1 MTVIKIQEV
10 FNDCFLESTPVRM
23 SDMQWSMT
31 VKPKFR
37 LKCCTCRWMYM
48 GNSSRQ
54 VLSHVASHM
63 FKLYK
68 EPMFVCGLCKFGNAN
83 RSVVARHIKSVHE
96 DKADVVNNMRVRV
109 FFYSILSILYW
120 LLRKFIHLRIAS
132 ISRYFEERRIA
143 ELGRGERE
151 EGVRALFRVCR
162 SHTYNH
168 DENLALRKTLSGIVL
183 LAAWNP

>member
-1 MTVIKIQEV
+1 
-10 FNDCFLESTPVRM
+10 
-23 SDMQWSMT
+23 
-31 VKPKFR
+31 
-37 LKCCTCRWMYM
+37 M

-109 FFYSILSILYW
+109 FFYSALSILY
-120 LLRKFIHLRIAS
+120 
-132 ISRYFEERRIA
+132 
-143 ELGRGERE
+143 
-151 EGVRALFRVCR
+151 
-162 SHTYNH
+162 
-168 DENLALRKTLSGIVL
+168 
-183 LAAWNP
+183 